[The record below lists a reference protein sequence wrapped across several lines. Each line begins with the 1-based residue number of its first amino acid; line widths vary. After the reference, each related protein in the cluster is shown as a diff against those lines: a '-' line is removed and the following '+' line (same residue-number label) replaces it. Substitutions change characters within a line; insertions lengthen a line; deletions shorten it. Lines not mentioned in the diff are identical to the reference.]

1 MILFSHRPKLGVSVA
16 VTSEDGQLRVAV
28 ATTHNRLDT
37 FSRARAR
44 RILTGRLNTT
54 PDFVFNSGIDVHDFM
69 QAFKSWFKP
78 TPDES
83 DEVFPR
89 KISKRRG
96 KIREMIL
103 SKTGEIIASQVPF

>member
-16 VTSEDGQLRVAV
+16 VTSVNGELRLAI
-28 ATTHNRLDT
+28 ATTNNRLDT
-37 FSRARAR
+37 FSRDRAR
-44 RILTGRLNTT
+44 RILKGRLNTT
-54 PDFVFNSGIDVHDFM
+54 PDFVFNSGVDAQGFM

-103 SKTGEIIASQVPF
+103 NKVKEIVASQVPF